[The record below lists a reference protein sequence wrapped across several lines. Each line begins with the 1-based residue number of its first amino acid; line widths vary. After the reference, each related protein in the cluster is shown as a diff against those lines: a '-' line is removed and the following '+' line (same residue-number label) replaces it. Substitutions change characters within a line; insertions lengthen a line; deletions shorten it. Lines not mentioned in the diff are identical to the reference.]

1 MLKSKNSF
9 EEIKNYNSKKEDLEE
24 ELKVG
29 RNKSSKPMLWVSM
42 ISMVMFFAGLT
53 SAYVISMRRDDWV
66 TFELPDAFY
75 ISTILIILSSIT
87 ITISQKLLKKDKR
100 ELSIVFLLITFLLGI
115 TFIWQQ
121 YAGFEDLRNAGLFF
135 TGPTSTVSTSF
146 IIGITFIHVL
156 HLLVGVLVLLV
167 VIYNH
172 FKYRYKSDDLLGFE
186 LGAIFW
192 HFVDVLWIYLFFF
205 FYFIR

>member
-1 MLKSKNSF
+1 MNISEK
-9 EEIKNYNSKKEDLEE
+9 DLEK
-24 ELKVG
+24 ELTVG
-29 RNKSSKPMLWVSM
+29 RKKSAKPMLWVSM

-53 SAYVISMRRDDWV
+53 SAYVISMRRYDWV

-75 ISTILIILSSIT
+75 ISTVLIILSSIT
-87 ITISQKLLKKDKR
+87 ISISQRLIKKEKR
-100 ELSIVFLLITFLLGI
+100 ELSIAFLLITFALGI
-115 TFIWQQ
+115 AFVWQQ
-121 YAGFEDLRNAGLFF
+121 YAGFEDLRSAGLFF

-146 IIGITFIHVL
+146 IIGITLMHALHVFA
-156 HLLVGVLVLLV
+156 GIIVLLV

-172 FKYRYKSDDLLGFE
+172 FNHKYTSDDLLGFE

>member
-1 MLKSKNSF
+1 MNISEK
-9 EEIKNYNSKKEDLEE
+9 DLEK
-24 ELKVG
+24 ELTIG
-29 RNKSSKPMLWVSM
+29 RKKSAKPMLWVSM

-75 ISTILIILSSIT
+75 ISTLLIILSSIT
-87 ITISQKLLKKDKR
+87 ISISQNLIKKDKR
-100 ELSIVFLLITFLLGI
+100 ELSIAFLLITFALGI
-115 TFIWQQ
+115 AFVWQQ

-146 IIGITFIHVL
+146 IIGITLMHAFHVFA
-156 HLLVGVLVLLV
+156 GIIVLLV
-167 VIYNH
+167 VIYNN
-172 FKYRYKSDDLLGFE
+172 FKYKYTSSDLLGLE

-192 HFVDVLWIYLFFF
+192 HFIDVLWIYLFFF

>member
-1 MLKSKNSF
+1 MNISKQ
-9 EEIKNYNSKKEDLEE
+9 ELQE

-29 RNKSSKPMLWVSM
+29 RKKSAKPMLWVSM

-66 TFELPDAFY
+66 TFDLPDAFY
-75 ISTILIILSSIT
+75 TSTFLIILSSIT
-87 ITISQKLLKKDKR
+87 IFISQRLIKKEKR
-100 ELSIVFLLITFLLGI
+100 ELSIAFLVTTLVLGI
-115 TFIWQQ
+115 AFVWFQWI
-121 YAGFEDLRNAGLFF
+121 GFNELKDAGLYF
-135 TGPTSTVSTSF
+135 TGKESTVSTSF
-146 IIGITFIHVL
+146 IIGITLMHVIHIAA
-156 HLLVGVLVLLV
+156 GIIVLLV

-172 FKYRYKSDDLLGFE
+172 FKYRYKADDLLGFE

>member
-1 MLKSKNSF
+1 MN
-9 EEIKNYNSKKEDLEE
+9 INKEDLEE

-29 RNKSSKPMLWVSM
+29 RNKSAKPMLWVSM

-75 ISTILIILSSIT
+75 SSTILIILSSIT
-87 ITISQKLLKKDKR
+87 ITISQKLLTKDKR
-100 ELSIVFLLITFLLGI
+100 ELSIVFLLITFLLGVA
-115 TFIWQQ
+115 FIWQQ

-135 TGPTSTVSTSF
+135 TGPRSTVSTSF
-146 IIGITFIHVL
+146 IIGISLMHAVHVIA
-156 HLLVGVLVLLV
+156 GIIVLLV

-172 FKYRYKSDDLLGFE
+172 FKYRYKSDDLLGLE

>member
-1 MLKSKNSF
+1 MNISEK
-9 EEIKNYNSKKEDLEE
+9 DLEK
-24 ELKVG
+24 ELTVG
-29 RNKSSKPMLWVSM
+29 RKKSAKPMLWVSM

-66 TFELPDAFY
+66 TFDLPDAFY
-75 ISTILIILSSIT
+75 MSTILIILSSIT
-87 ITISQKLLKKDKR
+87 ISMSQRFIKKGKK
-100 ELSIVFLLITFLLGI
+100 ELSIVLLIITFVLGI
-115 TFIWQQ
+115 AFVWQQ

-146 IIGITFIHVL
+146 IIGISLMHAFHVFA
-156 HLLVGVLVLLV
+156 GIIVLIV

-172 FKYRYKSDDLLGFE
+172 FKYKYTSDDLLGFE

>member
-1 MLKSKNSF
+1 MNISEK
-9 EEIKNYNSKKEDLEE
+9 DLEK
-24 ELKVG
+24 ELTVG
-29 RNKSSKPMLWVSM
+29 RKKSAKPMLWVSM

-53 SAYVISMRRDDWV
+53 SAYVISMKRDDWV
-66 TFELPDAFY
+66 TFELPNAFY
-75 ISTILIILSSIT
+75 ISTLLIILSSIS
-87 ITISQKLLKKDKR
+87 IGMSQRFIKKDKR
-100 ELSIVFLLITFLLGI
+100 ELSIVLLLITFALGI
-115 TFIWQQ
+115 AFVWQQ

-146 IIGITFIHVL
+146 IIGITLMHAFHVFA
-156 HLLVGVLVLLV
+156 GIIVLLV

-172 FKYRYKSDDLLGFE
+172 FNHKYTSDDLLGFE

>member
-1 MLKSKNSF
+1 MNISEK
-9 EEIKNYNSKKEDLEE
+9 DLEK
-24 ELKVG
+24 ELTVG
-29 RNKSSKPMLWVSM
+29 RKKSAKPMLWVSM

-75 ISTILIILSSIT
+75 ISTVLIILSSIT
-87 ITISQKLLKKDKR
+87 ISISQRFIKKDKR
-100 ELSIVFLLITFLLGI
+100 ELSIAFLLITFVLGI
-115 TFIWQQ
+115 AFVWQQ

-146 IIGITFIHVL
+146 IIGITLMHAFHVFA
-156 HLLVGVLVLLV
+156 GIIVLLV

-172 FKYRYKSDDLLGFE
+172 FKYKYTSDDLLGFE

-192 HFVDVLWIYLFFF
+192 HFIDVLWIYLFFF

>member
-1 MLKSKNSF
+1 MNISEK
-9 EEIKNYNSKKEDLEE
+9 DLEK
-24 ELKVG
+24 ELTVG
-29 RNKSSKPMLWVSM
+29 RKKSAKPMLWVSM

-66 TFELPDAFY
+66 TFDLPDAFY

-87 ITISQKLLKKDKR
+87 ISMSQRFIKKGKR
-100 ELSIVFLLITFLLGI
+100 ELSIVLLIITFVLGI
-115 TFIWQQ
+115 AFVWQQ

-146 IIGITFIHVL
+146 IIGISLMHAFHVFA
-156 HLLVGVLVLLV
+156 GIIVLLV

-172 FKYRYKSDDLLGFE
+172 FKYKYTSDDLLGFE

>member
-1 MLKSKNSF
+1 MN
-9 EEIKNYNSKKEDLEE
+9 INKEDLEE
-24 ELKVG
+24 ELKIG
-29 RNKSSKPMLWVSM
+29 RNKSAKPMLWVSM

-100 ELSIVFLLITFLLGI
+100 ELSIVFLLITFILGI

-146 IIGITFIHVL
+146 IIGISLMHAVHVFA
-156 HLLVGVLVLLV
+156 GIIVLLV

>member
-1 MLKSKNSF
+1 MNISR
-9 EEIKNYNSKKEDLEE
+9 EDLQE

-29 RNKSSKPMLWVSM
+29 RKKSAKPMLWVSM

-66 TFELPDAFY
+66 TFDLPDAFY
-75 ISTILIILSSIT
+75 ISTILILSSSIC
-87 ITISQKLLKKDKR
+87 ISISQKLLKKEKR
-100 ELSIVFLLITFLLGI
+100 ELSILFLLITFVLGV

-121 YAGFEDLRNAGLFF
+121 YAGFEELRNAGLFF

-146 IIGITFIHVL
+146 IIGITLMHAVHVIA
-156 HLLVGVLVLLV
+156 GVIVLLV

>member
-1 MLKSKNSF
+1 MIGEQALDQEYLVAKKKSA
-9 EEIKNYNSKKEDLEE
+9 
-24 ELKVG
+24 
-29 RNKSSKPMLWVSM
+29 KPMLWISM

-53 SAYVISMRRDDWV
+53 SAYVISMKRDDWV
-66 TFELPDAFY
+66 DFDLPEAFY
-75 ISTILIILSSIT
+75 ISTFLIVASSFT
-87 ITISQKLLKKDKR
+87 LFFSQRFLKQDKR
-100 ELSIVFLLITFLLGI
+100 QLSLLFLVLTFFLGVG
-115 TFIWQQ
+115 FVWEQ
-121 YAGFEDLRNAGLFF
+121 YIGFNQLKSIGLFF
-135 TGPTSTVSTSF
+135 TGPESTVSTSF

-172 FKYRYKSDDLLGFE
+172 FKYKYKSDDMLGFE

-192 HFVDVLWIYLFFF
+192 HFVDILWIYLFLF

>member
-1 MLKSKNSF
+1 MNISEK
-9 EEIKNYNSKKEDLEE
+9 DLEKE
-24 ELKVG
+24 FTIG
-29 RNKSSKPMLWVSM
+29 RKKSAKPMLWVSM

-75 ISTILIILSSIT
+75 ISTVLIILSSIT
-87 ITISQKLLKKDKR
+87 ISISQRLIKKEKR
-100 ELSIVFLLITFLLGI
+100 ELSIAFLLITFALGI
-115 TFIWQQ
+115 AFVWQQ

-146 IIGITFIHVL
+146 IIGITLMHAFHVFA
-156 HLLVGVLVLLV
+156 GIIVLLV

-172 FKYRYKSDDLLGFE
+172 FKYKYTSSDLLGLE

-192 HFVDVLWIYLFFF
+192 HFIDVLWIYLFFF